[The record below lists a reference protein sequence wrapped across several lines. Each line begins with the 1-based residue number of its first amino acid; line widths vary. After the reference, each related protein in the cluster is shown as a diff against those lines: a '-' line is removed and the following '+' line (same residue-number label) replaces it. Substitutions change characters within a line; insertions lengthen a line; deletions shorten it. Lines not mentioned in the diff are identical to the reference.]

1 MGIRAFASP
10 PGFHHLQDLALF
22 PGFFL
27 PLGTRLLQYRTASDR
42 KLEGWGAGSKAK
54 NIQSSTVQKFEV

>member
-1 MGIRAFASP
+1 MGIRPFARP

-22 PGFFL
+22 LGFFS
-27 PLGTRLLQYRTASDR
+27 PSGNETIAVSDR

-54 NIQSSTVQKFEV
+54 NIQSSTAQKFEV